1 MPCVSSGS
9 VTREQVHTR
18 LLPMPR
24 TRSSRGAPLC
34 GSEPASRATSA
45 ATGSSAGKIRCVSS
59 AGEVA
64 PSAAAP
70 LAFAHTTRLASEAH
84 SQAGIALSANGESRA
99 SRVSARIVSAGS
111 DAIIRVR
118 RAKRQRKQTL
128 NTALAPR
135 PRGAARNALSC
146 ANNLNVG
153 RADARRFHIAITVG
167 KLTGQAGLEGV
178 ARSMR
183 RTPMANDPTWNFDV
197 PTQMRQFAEQS
208 VEQAKK
214 AVDGFLTAAQKTAST
229 LETQANTAQSGAKDV
244 REKVMGFAEENINN
258 SFAFAQRLVR
268 AKDIQEV
275 MALQQEFLKQQMQQ
289 MQDQAKDLGASAV
302 QAAKPKG

>member
-1 MPCVSSGS
+1 
-9 VTREQVHTR
+9 
-18 LLPMPR
+18 
-24 TRSSRGAPLC
+24 
-34 GSEPASRATSA
+34 
-45 ATGSSAGKIRCVSS
+45 
-59 AGEVA
+59 
-64 PSAAAP
+64 
-70 LAFAHTTRLASEAH
+70 
-84 SQAGIALSANGESRA
+84 
-99 SRVSARIVSAGS
+99 
-111 DAIIRVR
+111 
-118 RAKRQRKQTL
+118 
-128 NTALAPR
+128 
-135 PRGAARNALSC
+135 
-146 ANNLNVG
+146 
-153 RADARRFHIAITVG
+153 
-167 KLTGQAGLEGV
+167 
-178 ARSMR
+178 
-183 RTPMANDPTWNFDV
+183 MANDPTWNFDV

-289 MQDQAKDLGASAV
+289 MQSQAKDLGTSAV